1 VRRLRLSPS
10 LLIVAL
16 ALCACE
22 KPEAGN
28 DPRPVVRE
36 NPMQAIRALAARDD
50 MNLLFVVVDTL
61 RADRLG
67 LYGYPRPT
75 SPSMD
80 YLGLSGGIVFR
91 NHHAQSSWTKCSMA
105 SLWTALYPV
114 RSGVLRAQDGIP
126 SDARLPAEILREA
139 GFRTAGL
146 WRNGWVNPSFGFGQ
160 GFESYSKPRPA
171 PVPQSVR
178 RENPTAL
185 SVGTDLDVVL
195 GALTFLR
202 IYGHERW
209 FLYLHWMDLHEYLY
223 DADSA
228 RFGTS
233 YSDIYDNSILRVNL
247 VLEKLI
253 GHLAAEGYLEN
264 TVVVIASDHGEAFG
278 EHGLEGHAR
287 NVYNEVTHVPLI
299 LVLPFRLEAPLLIGA
314 RTENV
319 DIWPT
324 LFELFGLPA
333 MQDVDGISALPLIE
347 TALARKG
354 REPRRQSGFAYLDQA
369 WGRTRSPPWP
379 LLAVSDGSLR
389 LYHQS
394 GSPQDDELYDLA
406 RDPREQRDLRAD
418 RPDEAARLRTIAD
431 AHLRGKPPWGAA
443 PQLEL
448 DEMELNNLRAL
459 GYKLP

>member
-1 VRRLRLSPS
+1 MVHT
-10 LLIVAL
+10 LLAL
-16 ALCACE
+16 AAGLFACG
-22 KPEAGN
+22 KPEADN
-28 DPRPVVRE
+28 DPRPIVRE
-36 NPMQAIRALAARDD
+36 RPVEAIRALAARDD
-50 MNLLFVVVDTL
+50 LNLLFVVVDTL

-75 SPSMD
+75 SPTLD

-105 SLWTALYPV
+105 SLWTARYPV
-114 RSGVLRAQDGIP
+114 HSGVLRAQDGIP
-126 SDARLPAEILREA
+126 SDARLPAEILRDS
-139 GFRTAGL
+139 GFRTVGL
-146 WRNGWVNPSFGFGQ
+146 WRNGWVSPSFGFGQ
-160 GFESYSKPRPA
+160 GFESYSRPRA
-171 PVPQSVR
+171 SPVPRTVR

-185 SVGTDLDVVL
+185 SVGTDVDLVL
-195 GALTFLR
+195 GAFTFLR
-202 IYGHERW
+202 IYGQERW

-228 RFGTS
+228 RFGST
-233 YSDIYDNSILRVNL
+233 YSDVYDNSILRVNL

-264 TVVVIASDHGEAFG
+264 TVVVITSDHGEAFG
-278 EHGLEGHAR
+278 EHGSEGHAR
-287 NVYNEVTHVPLI
+287 NVYSEVTHVPL
-299 LVLPFRLEAPLLIGA
+299 VVALPFRLGSPLLIDS

-324 LFELFGLPA
+324 LFDLLGLPA
-333 MQDVDGISALPLIE
+333 MQDVDGVSALPLIE
-347 TALARKG
+347 ASLSRER
-354 REPRRQSGFAYLDQA
+354 REPSARSSFSYLDQT
-369 WGRTRSPPWP
+369 WGRMSAPSRP

-389 LYHQS
+389 LYHRS
-394 GSPQDDELYDLA
+394 WSPEHDELYDLA
-406 RDPREQRDLRAD
+406 RDPGEQRDLRAD
-418 RPDEAARLRTIAD
+418 RPDETARLRAIA
-431 AHLRGKPPWGAA
+431 AGHLQGKPAWGTA